1 MDILKSNYSDILEYN
16 KKKKT
21 KKKKFR
27 ILILSNIVIDP
38 LKDYLRYLFLKN
50 NYSLDLEQSDYD
62 TIVQS
67 SFDAKNFDIVI
78 VFWELL
84 NFEHDFFLKIQSI
97 QKLSDIKDIEKQ
109 LKKKLTFLLNNLSE
123 NKNIIFNKF
132 SESIFSHPYFYNDIL
147 IELAKRLNKFLY
159 KKKNI
164 NFVNIDHIIN
174 NVGQKN
180 VLEID
185 KFISF
190 KILYNFIF
198 FKYYVSEIEKFL
210 KPLITTIKKVLIL
223 DCDNTLWGGIISESD
238 FEEIAIANNNIIGSH
253 IYNYIHKKILN
264 LQRQG
269 AILALCSKN
278 DYKIVENFFKQN
290 NLILKFHHF
299 VAKKIN
305 WKNKVDNIL
314 EISKEL
320 NLGLDSFV
328 FIDDSDFEIKLVNNH
343 LPEVKTFKVPNS
355 LIEYPVLINDV
366 TNLFLKRHITSEDR
380 NKTKFYL
387 TELKRKTFEKKFPT
401 KVDYLSSLD
410 LKIEFFWDIEE
421 LADRASQMSFKTNQF
436 NLSNKRYTVLDIVG
450 ICKSKNNQFVVF
462 ELSDKF
468 SSHGITG
475 LCIINQQSKNIF
487 NIDNFLISCR
497 VFGNEAEFYFMN
509 YILFNLKKVGAEK
522 VLTTYNFSDKNIKVK
537 NFIETIGFQLSK
549 TTPKSHEYYINLS
562 KYKFNFPE
570 FIKEKKV
577 KNN

>member
-16 KKKKT
+16 KKINP

-38 LKDYLRYLFLKN
+38 LKDYLRYLFLKSN
-50 NYSLDLEQSDYD
+50 FSLDIEQSDYD

-67 SFDAKNFDIVI
+67 SFNAKNFDIVI

-84 NFEHDFFLKIQSI
+84 NFEDDFYLKIQSF
-97 QKLSDIKDIEKQ
+97 QKLSDIRDIEKQ
-109 LKKKLTFLLNNLSE
+109 LKKKLTFLLNNFSE

-132 SESIFSHPYFYNDIL
+132 SESTFSHLYFYNDIL
-147 IELAKRLNKFLY
+147 IELAKRLNKFLL

-164 NFVNIDHIIN
+164 NFINIDHIIN

-190 KILYNFIF
+190 KMLYNFTF
-198 FKYYVSEIEKFL
+198 FKYYVTEIEKFL

-238 FEEIAIANNNIIGSH
+238 FKEIAIANNNIIGSH

-264 LQRQG
+264 LQKQG
-269 AILALCSKN
+269 TILALCSKN

-314 EISKEL
+314 ELAKEL

-343 LPEVKTFKVPNS
+343 LPQVTTFQVPNS
-355 LIEYPVLINDV
+355 LIEYPLLINDV
-366 TNLFLKRHITSEDR
+366 ANLFLKQQITSEDK
-380 NKTKFYL
+380 NKTKFYV
-387 TELKRKTFEKKFPT
+387 TELKRKTFKKKFST
-401 KVDYLSSLD
+401 KADYLSSLN
-410 LKIEFFWDIEE
+410 LKIEFFWNIEE
-421 LADRASQMSFKTNQF
+421 FADRSSQMSFKTNQF
-436 NLSNKRYTVLDIVG
+436 NLSNKRYSILDIAS
-450 ICKSKNNQFVVF
+450 ICKSKNNYFVVF

-475 LCIINQQSKNIF
+475 LCVINQQSKNIF
-487 NIDNFLISCR
+487 KIDNFLISCR
-497 VFGNEAEFYFMN
+497 VFGNDAELYFMN
-509 YILFNLKKVGAEK
+509 YILFNLKKMGAEK
-522 VLTTYNFSDKNIKVK
+522 VLTTYNFSDKNVKVK
-537 NFIETIGFQLSK
+537 NFIEAIGFQSLKS
-549 TTPKSHEYYINLS
+549 TPKFHEYYINLS

-570 FIKEKKV
+570 FIKERKSKK
-577 KNN
+577 